1 MPLANP
7 MISVTNLEKTYL
19 DDGTPTYALRGA
31 TFTINKGEF
40 VSIVGPS
47 GSGKSTLLH
56 ILSFLD
62 RPTGGRYAFLGKSI
76 DELSDKELAII
87 RNEKMGFVFQAFN
100 LLSRLSVYENVEI
113 PLFYAHDVAPS
124 ARKDRIEK
132 AVASVGLAEKLY
144 VEAGKLSGGQ
154 KQRVAIARAL
164 VMQPDV
170 LFADEP
176 TGNLDS
182 QSGAQVMGIL
192 DDLNQKGHT
201 IILVTHET
209 YTAEFADRII
219 RIKDGKVESDLKV
232 NAPRRGGK
240 EFFK

>member
-1 MPLANP
+1 
-7 MISVTNLEKTYL
+7 MISVKNLEKTYI
-19 DDGTPTYALRGA
+19 DDGTETMALQGA
-31 TFTINKGEF
+31 TFEIEKGEF

-62 RPTGGRYAFLGKSI
+62 RPTGGRYTFLGKSM
-76 DELSDKELAII
+76 DELSDKELAVI

-113 PLFYAHDVAPS
+113 PLFYAHDVAPNE
-124 ARKDRIEK
+124 RKARIEK
-132 AVASVGLAEKLY
+132 AVVSVGLAEKLY

-164 VMQPDV
+164 VMNPDI

-182 QSGAQVMGIL
+182 KSGAQVMGIL

-219 RIKDGKVESDLKV
+219 RIKDGAVESDTKV
-232 NAPRRGGK
+232 TKPRRGGG

>member
-1 MPLANP
+1 
-7 MISVTNLEKTYL
+7 MISVTDLEKTYEEE
-19 DDGTPTYALRGA
+19 GTTTLALRGV

-62 RPTGGRYAFLGKSI
+62 RPTGGRYAFLDKSM
-76 DELSDKELAII
+76 DELTDKELAVI

-113 PLFYAHDVAPS
+113 PLFYAHGVAPGG
-124 ARKDRIEK
+124 RKKRIED
-132 AVASVGLAEKLY
+132 AVASVGLAEKLHT
-144 VEAGKLSGGQ
+144 EAARLSGGQ

-164 VMQPDV
+164 VMNPDV

-219 RIKDGKVESDLKV
+219 RIKDGKIESDEKV
-232 NAPRRGGK
+232 HKPRRGGK

>member
-1 MPLANP
+1 
-7 MISVTNLEKTYL
+7 MISVHNLEKTYE
-19 DDGTPTYALRGA
+19 DDGSTTQALRGVS
-31 TFTINKGEF
+31 FSIKKGEF
-40 VSIVGPS
+40 VSIIGPS

-62 RPTGGRYAFLGKSI
+62 RPTAGHYQFLGKGI
-76 DELSDKELAII
+76 DELSDKELAVI

-100 LLSRLSVYENVEI
+100 LLARLSVYENVEI
-113 PLFYAHDVAPS
+113 PLFYANVPVSERAK
-124 ARKDRIEK
+124 RVK
-132 AVASVGLAEKLY
+132 AAVDSVGLTEKLY

-164 VMQPDV
+164 VMQPDL

-182 QSGAQVMGIL
+182 ASGAQVMGIL
-192 DDLNQKGHT
+192 DDLNRRGHT

-219 RIKDGKVESDLKV
+219 ALRDGKIESDRPVEKT
-232 NAPRRGGK
+232 RRTTK